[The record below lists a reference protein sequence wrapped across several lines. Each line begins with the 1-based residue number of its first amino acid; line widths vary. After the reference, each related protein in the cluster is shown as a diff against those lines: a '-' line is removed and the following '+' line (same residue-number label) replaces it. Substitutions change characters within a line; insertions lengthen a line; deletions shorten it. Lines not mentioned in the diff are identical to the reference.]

1 MYCRL
6 WKKKRVE
13 VFWNY
18 LQMHN
23 ENMMKKTRLDLVLA
37 SNEVNLL
44 HCFAWLWGQKVVGK
58 LSLKITPS
66 KQNGLAA
73 PLVIIYDKH
82 NKLII
87 TYRYVKMGF
96 LSHLP
101 LPSHK
106 ISVKMARK
114 QDLCHYLQ
122 FLLHRQH
129 SHYLELLKTRRSNL
143 KHFLIHAS

>member
-44 HCFAWLWGQKVVGK
+44 HCFVAQKIVGK
-58 LSLKITPS
+58 LSLKITPP
-66 KQNGLAA
+66 KQNGLAT

-96 LSHLP
+96 LRHLP

-106 ISVKMARK
+106 ISVKMVRK

-122 FLLHRQH
+122 SLL
-129 SHYLELLKTRRSNL
+129 RR
-143 KHFLIHAS
+143 